1 MKQKVKSTAK
11 FSSKTDNNPI
21 VETEEI
27 EKNNS
32 EISETSEEN
41 DSRRN
46 DTISDEATEEIQATE
61 TVIEPKKSGV
71 PEQASTLLVNR
82 IYRLKREIEE
92 KDRKL
97 ERDRKTLVKWQTED
111 EDKLKSLNEKFES
124 DKVNKIIEY
133 HETGCLQGK
142 IVLIDYYQKQL
153 EKLLSEKSEQE
164 ESGNHGDFSNL
175 YKEYMKTRSERYEK
189 NLANLQKNYFD
200 SSTEKRDVTIPKLEE
215 TILTLKEELTKAEQE
230 AEKYQKV

>member
-11 FSSKTDNNPI
+11 ISSTNDNNPI

-32 EISETSEEN
+32 DILETSEEN
-41 DSRRN
+41 ETRRN
-46 DTISDEATEEIQATE
+46 DEISDETTEEIQATE
-61 TVIEPKKSGV
+61 TVLEPKKNGV
-71 PEQASTLLVNR
+71 PEQASTLLVNK
-82 IYRLKREIEE
+82 IYRLKREIDE
-92 KDRKL
+92 KERKL
-97 ERDRKTLVKWQTED
+97 ERDRKTFVKWQTED
-111 EDKLKSLNEKFES
+111 EDKLKSLNEKFEA

-153 EKLLSEKSEQE
+153 EKLLSEKTEQE

-175 YKEYMKTRSERYEK
+175 YKEYMKTRSERFEK

-200 SSTEKRDVTIPKLEE
+200 STKEKRDVTIPKLETAISE
-215 TILTLKEELTKAEQE
+215 LKEELLKAETE